1 MTDAPGAGATLL
13 ANAAPARRHRSIM
26 RLVLLGAPGSGK
38 GTQAEI
44 LKAELGVPH
53 ISTGDL
59 LRAAVKAATSLGLK
73 ARAVMEAGQLVSDEI
88 VLAMLEERLEQ
99 PDAVAGFIL
108 DGYPRNVAQCEALE
122 ALLARL
128 GQPLEVAIKLDVPS
142 ELIVERIAGRAA
154 AQGRKDDTPETVRE
168 RLRVYAEQTEPVAGY
183 FAAEGKL
190 RIVDGVGELAEVSR
204 RILDALPTP
213 RAVRASA

>member
-1 MTDAPGAGATLL
+1 MEIT
-13 ANAAPARRHRSIM
+13 M

-38 GTQAEI
+38 GTQADVI
-44 LKAELGVPH
+44 KAALGVPH

-59 LRAAVKAATSLGLK
+59 LRAAVKAGTPLGLK
-73 ARAVMEAGQLVSDEI
+73 AKAVMEAGRLVSDDI
-88 VLAMLEERLEQ
+88 VLGMLEERLAQ
-99 PDAVAGFIL
+99 PDAMAGFIL
-108 DGYPRNVAQCEALE
+108 DGYPRNLAQCTALE

-168 RLRVYAEQTEPVAGY
+168 RLRVYSEQTEPVAGY
-183 FAAEGKL
+183 FAQEGKL
-190 RIVDGVGELAEVSR
+190 RVVDGVGELREISQ
-204 RILDALPTP
+204 RILDALP
-213 RAVRASA
+213 RKGS